1 MDYRDQIRRLT
12 ETHRVLDDQ
21 VKHLEMI
28 GADQIRINELKKRK
42 LMFKDELAKL
52 HRLQWEETHERTGYD
67 DDR

>member
-1 MDYRDQIRRLT
+1 MPYREQIRKLT

-28 GADQIRINELKKRK
+28 GADQMRINELKRRK
-42 LMFKDELAKL
+42 LMFKDELSRL
-52 HRLQWEETHERTGYD
+52 HRLQWEEDHDRINL

>member
-1 MDYRDQIRRLT
+1 MPYREQIRKLT

-28 GADQIRINELKKRK
+28 GADKMRINELKRRK
-42 LMFKDELAKL
+42 LMFKDELSRL
-52 HRLQWEETHERTGYD
+52 HRLQWEEDHDRINL